1 MTDALLG
8 LFNLDDEITR
18 FKPDEANVA
27 GRRAETLIKNDR
39 LRVVLMTMRSGITL
53 HEHSAPGPITI
64 HVLQGRFKVTY
75 TGIVEE
81 LAQGGLI
88 SLDTGIRHEVETLDE
103 GAFLLTIGWAPKS
116 GS

>member
-8 LFNLDDEITR
+8 LFNLDEEITR

-39 LRVVLMTMRSGITL
+39 LRVVLVTMRTGTIL

-64 HVLQGRFKVTY
+64 HVLRGRFKVTCN
-75 TGIVEE
+75 GIAQE
-81 LAQGGLI
+81 LAEGGLI
-88 SLDTGIRHEVETLDE
+88 SLNTGVRHEVETLDE
-103 GAFLLTIGWAPKS
+103 GAFLLTIGWAPKP